1 MNEKLLTSHVVTQQG
16 HISCEQRGSLCCS
29 FSVLVLFKQVFCII
43 IMVTNIFLD
52 K

>member
-1 MNEKLLTSHVVTQQG
+1 MNEKLLTSHVVTQG
-16 HISCEQRGSLCCS
+16 HVSCEQRGSLCCS
-29 FSVLVLFKQVFCII
+29 FSVLVLFKQIFCII